1 MLLSVAVRITNAVAL
16 AFDPP
21 PSQSPGGGGGG
32 LENPGPQAPEGLSD
46 IATDWIAW
54 AKWGALIAGVI
65 GLIVS
70 GGMMAIGRR
79 NRSHLAGEG
88 AAGIPW
94 VVAGLS
100 LAAMA
105 VPIATQV
112 MGATS

>member
-1 MLLSVAVRITNAVAL
+1 MLLSVAVRLTNAAAL
-16 AFDPP
+16 AFA
-21 PSQSPGGGGGG
+21 PSPSGGGGGG
-32 LENPGPQAPEGLSD
+32 QLEDPDPKAPTGLD
-46 IATDWIAW
+46 GIASDWIAW
-54 AKWGALIAGVI
+54 AKWGALVAGVI

-70 GGMMAIGRR
+70 GIMMAIGRR

-105 VPIATQV
+105 VPIANQI
-112 MGATS
+112 MSATG

>member
-1 MLLSVAVRITNAVAL
+1 MLLSVAVRLTNAAAL
-16 AFDPP
+16 AFA
-21 PSQSPGGGGGG
+21 PSPAPSGGGGGKLDDPAPKAPKG
-32 LENPGPQAPEGLSD
+32 LEG
-46 IATDWIAW
+46 IASDWIAW
-54 AKWGALIAGVI
+54 AKWGALVAGVI

-70 GGMMAIGRR
+70 GIMMAIGRR

-105 VPIATQV
+105 VPIANQI
-112 MGATS
+112 MSATG